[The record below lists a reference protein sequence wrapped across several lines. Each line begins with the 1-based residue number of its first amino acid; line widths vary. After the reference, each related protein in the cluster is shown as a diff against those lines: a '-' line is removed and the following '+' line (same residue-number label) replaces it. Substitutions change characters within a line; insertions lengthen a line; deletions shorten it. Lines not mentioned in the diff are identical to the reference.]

1 MFKRHRPTSSPVS
14 SASATGNS
22 AVSLR
27 LHLLRALATPLFG
40 LIVGTGALSYW
51 LAAHYTAQV
60 FDRALVGVANTLA
73 EQLRIAGP
81 RVPVAKL
88 HDIALTAQTL
98 MRNSGEDRIYWRI
111 AGPTGT
117 LIGRDTTLGYGSGQ
131 VRIGEA
137 RVFYSWVDGKQV
149 RAVHLLVPGVS
160 AELPQPRLPRPPA
173 PPDPRGDVTR
183 PALAATRAQAAPAF
197 NPSNPPDA
205 MRAENGI
212 VVEVAELLDHRDAAA
227 KEVLL
232 SVSIPL
238 IVLLAVGGLILSL
251 VLKEELLPLQ
261 TLADTLNRQS
271 ARSVTPLPIESA
283 GRVPAEL
290 QPLIN
295 AMNALLARLRDAL
308 EAQRT
313 FIADAAPQLRTPPTA
328 LKLHADRAVD
338 AKTLDDARPALLE
351 LQSGANR
358 AVRLSNQLLTL
369 ARAEPGMTLDQLGP
383 PMRVDL
389 VSLAFDTGA
398 EWVPR
403 ALARGLDL
411 GFEAW
416 SQEAVPSYSAGSL
429 QAPVLANVLLLR
441 EAINNLLDNAIKY
454 VPTGGRVT
462 LRAGMEARVGTDSV
476 SQWWGVVSVEDNGPG
491 IPPERRGEVFQR
503 FFRGDADHRPGQPP
517 GSGLGLAIV
526 HDIVRLHG
534 GTVAIDDAAARD
546 GSRVMRFVL
555 RLPLANDAV

>member
-1 MFKRHRPTSSPVS
+1 MFKRHRPASS
-14 SASATGNS
+14 SASSAPAKGAGNG
-22 AVSLR
+22 AISLR

-81 RVPVAKL
+81 NVPAAKL
-88 HDIALTAQTL
+88 YDIALTAQTL
-98 MRNSGEDRIYWRI
+98 VQNSGEDRIYWRI
-111 AGPTGT
+111 SGPTGT
-117 LIGRDTTLGYGSGQ
+117 LVGRDTPLGYGSGQ
-131 VRIGEA
+131 VRIGDA
-137 RVFYSWVDGKQV
+137 RVFYSWIDGKQV

-160 AELPQPRLPRPPA
+160 AEVPKPRSPRQPVPPE
-173 PPDPRGDVTR
+173 PEDDVTR
-183 PALAATRAQAAPAF
+183 PALAPTQAQTAPAF
-197 NPSNPPDA
+197 NPSNPPDT
-205 MRAENGI
+205 MKAEDGI
-212 VVEVAELLDHRDAAA
+212 VVEVAELLDHRDTAA

-238 IVLLAVGGLILSL
+238 IVLLAIGGLILSL
-251 VLKEELLPLQ
+251 VLKEELQPLQ
-261 TLADTLNRQS
+261 TLADTLNKQS
-271 ARSVTPLPIESA
+271 ARSVTPLPAESA
-283 GRVPAEL
+283 EHVPAEL

-313 FIADAAPQLRTPPTA
+313 FIADAAHQLRTPLTA
-328 LKLHADRAVD
+328 LKLHADRAID
-338 AKTLDDARPALLE
+338 AKTLDEARPALLE

-369 ARAEPGMTLDQLGP
+369 ARAESGMTLDQLGP

-389 VSLAFDTGA
+389 VALAFDTGA

-416 SQEAVPSYSAGSL
+416 PQEATSPGSL
-429 QAPVLANVLLLR
+429 QAPVLANVVLLR

-454 VPTGGRVT
+454 VPAGGRVT
-462 LRAGMEARVGTDSV
+462 LRAGMEADAT

-491 IPPERRGEVFQR
+491 IPSERRGEVFQR
-503 FFRGDADHRPGQPP
+503 FFRGDADHRPGQPQ

-534 GTVAIDDAAARD
+534 GTVAIDDATARD

-555 RLPLANDAV
+555 RLPLASESV

>member
-1 MFKRHRPTSSPVS
+1 MFKRHRPTSSSAS
-14 SASATGNS
+14 SAPAKGAGNG
-22 AVSLR
+22 AISLR

-81 RVPVAKL
+81 HVPAAKL
-88 HDIALTAQTL
+88 YDIALTAQTL
-98 MRNSGEDRIYWRI
+98 VQNSGEDRIYWRI
-111 AGPTGT
+111 SGPAGT
-117 LIGRDTTLGYGSGQ
+117 LVGRDTPLGYGSGQ
-131 VRIGEA
+131 VRIGDA
-137 RVFYSWVDGKQV
+137 RVFYSWIDGKQV
-149 RAVHLLVPGVS
+149 RAVHLLVPGVN
-160 AELPQPRLPRPPA
+160 AEVPKPRSPRQPVPPE
-173 PPDPRGDVTR
+173 PEDDVTR
-183 PALAATRAQAAPAF
+183 PALAPTQAQTAPAF
-197 NPSNPPDA
+197 NPSNPPDT
-205 MRAENGI
+205 MKAEDGI
-212 VVEVAELLDHRDAAA
+212 VVEVAELLDHRDTAA

-238 IVLLAVGGLILSL
+238 IVLLAIGGLILSL
-251 VLKEELLPLQ
+251 VLKEELQPLQ
-261 TLADTLNRQS
+261 TLADTLNKQS
-271 ARSVTPLPIESA
+271 ARSVTPLPAESA
-283 GRVPAEL
+283 ERVPAEL

-313 FIADAAPQLRTPPTA
+313 FIADAAHQLRTPLTA

-338 AKTLDDARPALLE
+338 AKTLDEARPALLE

-383 PMRVDL
+383 PMQVDL
-389 VSLAFDTGA
+389 VALAFDTGA

-411 GFEAW
+411 GFEAGP
-416 SQEAVPSYSAGSL
+416 QEAASPGSL
-429 QAPVLANVLLLR
+429 QAPVLANVVLLR

-454 VPTGGRVT
+454 VPAGGRVT
-462 LRAGMEARVGTDSV
+462 LRAGMEADAA

-503 FFRGDADHRPGQPP
+503 CFRGDADHRPGQPQ

-534 GTVAIDDAAARD
+534 GTVAIDDATARD

-555 RLPLANDAV
+555 RLPLASESV

>member
-1 MFKRHRPTSSPVS
+1 MFKRHRPASS
-14 SASATGNS
+14 SASAAPAKGGNG
-22 AVSLR
+22 AISLR

-81 RVPVAKL
+81 HVPAAKL
-88 HDIALTAQTL
+88 YDIALTAQTL
-98 MRNSGEDRIYWRI
+98 VQNSGEDRIYWRI
-111 AGPTGT
+111 SGPTGT
-117 LIGRDTTLGYGSGQ
+117 LVGRDTPLGYGSGQ
-131 VRIGEA
+131 VRIGDA
-137 RVFYSWVDGKQV
+137 RVFYSWIDGKQV

-160 AELPQPRLPRPPA
+160 AEVPKPRSPRQPVPPE
-173 PPDPRGDVTR
+173 PEDDVTR
-183 PALAATRAQAAPAF
+183 PALAPTQAQTAPAL

-205 MRAENGI
+205 MQAEDGI
-212 VVEVAELLDHRDAAA
+212 VVEVAELLDHRDTAA

-238 IVLLAVGGLILSL
+238 IVLLAIGGLILSL
-251 VLKEELLPLQ
+251 VLKEELQPLQ
-261 TLADTLNRQS
+261 TLADTLNKQS
-271 ARSVTPLPIESA
+271 ARSVTPLPAESA
-283 GRVPAEL
+283 ERVPAEL

-313 FIADAAPQLRTPPTA
+313 FIADAAHQLRTPLTA

-416 SQEAVPSYSAGSL
+416 PQEAASPGSL
-429 QAPVLANVLLLR
+429 QAPVLANVVLLR

-454 VPTGGRVT
+454 VPAGGRVT
-462 LRAGMEARVGTDSV
+462 LRAGMEADAASR
-476 SQWWGVVSVEDNGPG
+476 WWGVVSVEDNGPG
-491 IPPERRGEVFQR
+491 IPLERRGEVFQR
-503 FFRGDADHRPGQPP
+503 FFRGDADHRPGQPQ

-534 GTVAIDDAAARD
+534 GTVAIDDATARD

-555 RLPLANDAV
+555 RLPLASESV

>member
-1 MFKRHRPTSSPVS
+1 MFKRHRPTSSGS
-14 SASATGNS
+14 SAPAKSVGNG

-81 RVPVAKL
+81 HVPAAKL
-88 HDIALTAQTL
+88 YDIALTAQTL
-98 MRNSGEDRIYWRI
+98 VQNSGEDRIYWRI
-111 AGPTGT
+111 YGPAGT
-117 LIGRDTTLGYGSGQ
+117 LIGRDTPLGYGSGQ
-131 VRIGEA
+131 VRIGDA
-137 RVFYSWVDGKQV
+137 RVFYSWIDGKQV

-160 AELPQPRLPRPPA
+160 AEVPKPVSPRQPV
-173 PPDPRGDVTR
+173 PPDPADDVTR
-183 PALAATRAQAAPAF
+183 PALAPTQAQTAPAF

-205 MRAENGI
+205 MQADGGI
-212 VVEVAELLDHRDAAA
+212 VVEVAELLDHRDTAA

-251 VLKEELLPLQ
+251 VLKEELQPLQ

-271 ARSVTPLPIESA
+271 ARSVTPLPAESA
-283 GRVPAEL
+283 ERVPAEL

-313 FIADAAPQLRTPPTA
+313 FIADAAHQLRTPLTA
-328 LKLHADRAVD
+328 LKLHADRAVE

-389 VSLAFDTGA
+389 VSLAFDAGA
-398 EWVPR
+398 QWVPR

-416 SQEAVPSYSAGSL
+416 PQEATSPGSL
-429 QAPVLANVLLLR
+429 RAPVMANVLLLR

-454 VPTGGRVT
+454 VPAGGRVT
-462 LRAGMEARVGTDSV
+462 LRAGMEADAA

-503 FFRGDADHRPGQPP
+503 FFRGDADHRSGQPQ

-534 GTVAIDDAAARD
+534 GTVAIDDALTRD
-546 GSRVMRFVL
+546 GNHVMRFVL
-555 RLPLANDAV
+555 RLPLAGESA

>member
-1 MFKRHRPTSSPVS
+1 MFKRHRPASS
-14 SASATGNS
+14 SASAPPAKGGNG

-81 RVPVAKL
+81 HVPAAKL
-88 HDIALTAQTL
+88 YDIALTAQTL
-98 MRNSGEDRIYWRI
+98 VQNSGEDRIYWRI
-111 AGPTGT
+111 SGPAGT
-117 LIGRDTTLGYGSGQ
+117 LVGRDTPLGYGSGQ

-137 RVFYSWVDGKQV
+137 RVFYSWIDGKQV

-160 AELPQPRLPRPPA
+160 AEVPKPRSPRQPA
-173 PPDPRGDVTR
+173 PPDPEDDVTR
-183 PALAATRAQAAPAF
+183 PALAPTQAQTAPAF

-205 MRAENGI
+205 MQAEGGI
-212 VVEVAELLDHRDAAA
+212 VVEVAELLDHRDTAA

-238 IVLLAVGGLILSL
+238 IVLLAIGGLILSL
-251 VLKEELLPLQ
+251 VLKEELQPLQ
-261 TLADTLNRQS
+261 TLADTLNKQS
-271 ARSVTPLPIESA
+271 ARSVTPLPADSA
-283 GRVPAEL
+283 ERVPAEL

-313 FIADAAPQLRTPPTA
+313 FIADAAHQLRTPLTA

-358 AVRLSNQLLTL
+358 AVRLSNQLLLL
-369 ARAEPGMTLDQLGP
+369 ARAEPGMTLDQLGT

-389 VSLAFDTGA
+389 VALAFDTGA

-416 SQEAVPSYSAGSL
+416 PQEATSPGSL

-454 VPTGGRVT
+454 VPAGGRVT
-462 LRAGMEARVGTDSV
+462 LRAGMEADAT

-503 FFRGDADHRPGQPP
+503 FFRGDADHRPGQPQ

-534 GTVAIDDAAARD
+534 GTVAIDDAIARD
-546 GSRVMRFVL
+546 GTRVMRFVL
-555 RLPLANDAV
+555 RLPLASESV

>member
-1 MFKRHRPTSSPVS
+1 MFKRHRPTSSSAS
-14 SASATGNS
+14 SAPAKGVANG
-22 AVSLR
+22 AISLR

-81 RVPVAKL
+81 NVPAAKL
-88 HDIALTAQTL
+88 YDIALTAQTL
-98 MRNSGEDRIYWRI
+98 VQNSGEDRIYWRI
-111 AGPTGT
+111 YGPTGT
-117 LIGRDTTLGYGSGQ
+117 LVGRDTPLGYGSGQ
-131 VRIGEA
+131 VRIGDA
-137 RVFYSWVDGKQV
+137 RVFYSWLDGKQV

-160 AELPQPRLPRPPA
+160 AEVPKPRSPRQPVPPE
-173 PPDPRGDVTR
+173 PEDDVTR
-183 PALAATRAQAAPAF
+183 PALAPTQAQTAPAF
-197 NPSNPPDA
+197 NPSNPPDT
-205 MRAENGI
+205 MKAEDGI
-212 VVEVAELLDHRDAAA
+212 VVEVAELLDHRDTAA

-238 IVLLAVGGLILSL
+238 IVLLAIGGLILSL
-251 VLKEELLPLQ
+251 VLKEELQPLQ
-261 TLADTLNRQS
+261 TLADTLNKQS
-271 ARSVTPLPIESA
+271 ARSVTPLPAESA
-283 GRVPAEL
+283 EHVPAEL

-313 FIADAAPQLRTPPTA
+313 FIADAAHQLRTPLTA

-338 AKTLDDARPALLE
+338 AKTLDDALPALLE

-369 ARAEPGMTLDQLGP
+369 ARAESGMTLEQLGP

-416 SQEAVPSYSAGSL
+416 PQEATSPGSL
-429 QAPVLANVLLLR
+429 QAPVLANVVLLR

-454 VPTGGRVT
+454 VPAGGRVT
-462 LRAGMEARVGTDSV
+462 LRAGMEADTA

-491 IPPERRGEVFQR
+491 IPSERRGEVFQR
-503 FFRGDADHRPGQPP
+503 FFRGDADHRPGQPQ

-534 GTVAIDDAAARD
+534 GTVAIDDATARD

-555 RLPLANDAV
+555 RLPLASESV

>member
-1 MFKRHRPTSSPVS
+1 MFKRHRPASS
-14 SASATGNS
+14 SASAAPAKGGNG
-22 AVSLR
+22 AISLR

-81 RVPVAKL
+81 HVPAAKL
-88 HDIALTAQTL
+88 YDIALTAQTL
-98 MRNSGEDRIYWRI
+98 VQNSGEDRIYWRI
-111 AGPTGT
+111 SGPTGT
-117 LIGRDTTLGYGSGQ
+117 LVGRDTPLGYGSGQ
-131 VRIGEA
+131 VRIGDA
-137 RVFYSWVDGKQV
+137 RVFYSWIDGKQV

-160 AELPQPRLPRPPA
+160 AEVPKPRSPRQPVPPE
-173 PPDPRGDVTR
+173 PEDDVTR
-183 PALAATRAQAAPAF
+183 PALAPTQAQTAPAL

-205 MRAENGI
+205 MQAEDGI
-212 VVEVAELLDHRDAAA
+212 VVEVAELLDHRDTAA

-238 IVLLAVGGLILSL
+238 IVLLAIGGLILSL
-251 VLKEELLPLQ
+251 VLKEELQPLQ
-261 TLADTLNRQS
+261 TLADTLNKQS
-271 ARSVTPLPIESA
+271 ARSVRPLPAESA
-283 GRVPAEL
+283 ERVPAEL

-313 FIADAAPQLRTPPTA
+313 FIADAAHQLRTPLTA

-416 SQEAVPSYSAGSL
+416 PQDAASPGSL
-429 QAPVLANVLLLR
+429 QAPVLANVVLLR

-454 VPTGGRVT
+454 VPAGGRVT
-462 LRAGMEARVGTDSV
+462 LRAGMEADAASR
-476 SQWWGVVSVEDNGPG
+476 WWGVVSVEDNGPG

-503 FFRGDADHRPGQPP
+503 FFRGDADHRPGQPQ

-534 GTVAIDDAAARD
+534 GTVAIDDATARD

-555 RLPLANDAV
+555 RLPLASESV

>member
-1 MFKRHRPTSSPVS
+1 MFKRHRPASS
-14 SASATGNS
+14 SASAAPAKGGNG
-22 AVSLR
+22 AISLR

-81 RVPVAKL
+81 HVPAAKL
-88 HDIALTAQTL
+88 YDIALTAQTL
-98 MRNSGEDRIYWRI
+98 VQNSGEDRIYWRI
-111 AGPTGT
+111 SGPTGT
-117 LIGRDTTLGYGSGQ
+117 LVGRDTPLGYGSGQ
-131 VRIGEA
+131 VRIGDA
-137 RVFYSWVDGKQV
+137 RVFYSWIDGKQV

-160 AELPQPRLPRPPA
+160 AEVPKPRSPRQPV
-173 PPDPRGDVTR
+173 PPDPEDDVTR
-183 PALAATRAQAAPAF
+183 PALAPTQSQTAPAL

-205 MRAENGI
+205 MQAEGGI
-212 VVEVAELLDHRDAAA
+212 VVEVAELLDHRDTAA

-238 IVLLAVGGLILSL
+238 IVLLAIGGLILSL
-251 VLKEELLPLQ
+251 VLKEELQPLQ
-261 TLADTLNRQS
+261 TLADTLNKQS
-271 ARSVTPLPIESA
+271 ARSVTPLPAESA
-283 GRVPAEL
+283 ERVPAEL

-313 FIADAAPQLRTPPTA
+313 FIADAAHQLRTPLTA

-416 SQEAVPSYSAGSL
+416 PQEAASPGSL
-429 QAPVLANVLLLR
+429 QAPVLANVVLLR
-441 EAINNLLDNAIKY
+441 EAVNNLLDNAIKY
-454 VPTGGRVT
+454 VPAGGRVT
-462 LRAGMEARVGTDSV
+462 LRAGMEADAASR
-476 SQWWGVVSVEDNGPG
+476 WWGVVSVEDNGPG
-491 IPPERRGEVFQR
+491 IPLERRGEVFQR
-503 FFRGDADHRPGQPP
+503 FFRGDADHRPGQPQ

-534 GTVAIDDAAARD
+534 GTVAIDDATARD

-555 RLPLANDAV
+555 RLPLADDAV

>member
-1 MFKRHRPTSSPVS
+1 MFKRHRPTSL
-14 SASATGNS
+14 SASAAPGAGNG

-40 LIVGTGALSYW
+40 LVVGTGALSYW

-81 RVPVAKL
+81 NVPAAKL
-88 HDIALTAQTL
+88 YDIALTAQTL
-98 MRNSGEDRIYWRI
+98 VQNSGEDRIYWRI

-117 LIGRDTTLGYGSGQ
+117 LIGRDTPLGYGSGQ

-137 RVFYSWVDGKQV
+137 RVFYSWIDGKQV
-149 RAVHLLVPGVS
+149 RAVHLPVPGVN
-160 AELPQPRLPRPPA
+160 AEVPKPRSPRQPA
-173 PPDPRGDVTR
+173 PSDPEDDVTR
-183 PALAATRAQAAPAF
+183 PALAPTQAQTAPAF

-205 MRAENGI
+205 MQRENGI
-212 VVEVAELLDHRDAAA
+212 VVEVAELLDHRDTAA

-251 VLKEELLPLQ
+251 VLKEELQPLQ
-261 TLADTLNRQS
+261 TLADTLNKQS
-271 ARSVTPLPIESA
+271 ARSVTPLPAESA
-283 GRVPAEL
+283 ERVPAEL

-295 AMNALLARLRDAL
+295 AMNALLARLREAL

-313 FIADAAPQLRTPPTA
+313 FIADAAHQLRTPLTA
-328 LKLHADRAVD
+328 LKLHADRAVE
-338 AKTLDDARPALLE
+338 AKTLDEARPALLE

-416 SQEAVPSYSAGSL
+416 PQEATSPGSL

-454 VPTGGRVT
+454 VPHGGRVT
-462 LRAGMEARVGTDSV
+462 LRAGMEADAASR
-476 SQWWGVVSVEDNGPG
+476 WWGVVSVEDNGPG
-491 IPPERRGEVFQR
+491 IPPERRGEAFQR
-503 FFRGDADHRPGQPP
+503 FFRGDADHRPGQPQ

-526 HDIVRLHG
+526 HDIVRLHS
-534 GTVAIDDAAARD
+534 GTVAIDDATARD
-546 GSRVMRFVL
+546 GCRVMRFVL
-555 RLPLANDAV
+555 RLPLANDPV

>member
-1 MFKRHRPTSSPVS
+1 MFKRHRPASS
-14 SASATGNS
+14 SASAAPAKGGNG
-22 AVSLR
+22 AISLR

-81 RVPVAKL
+81 HVPAAKL
-88 HDIALTAQTL
+88 YDIALTAQTL
-98 MRNSGEDRIYWRI
+98 VQNSGEDRIYWRI
-111 AGPTGT
+111 SGPTGT
-117 LIGRDTTLGYGSGQ
+117 LVGRDTPLGYGSGQ
-131 VRIGEA
+131 VRIGDA
-137 RVFYSWVDGKQV
+137 RVFYSWIDGKQV

-160 AELPQPRLPRPPA
+160 AEVPKPRSPRQPVQ
-173 PPDPRGDVTR
+173 PDPEDDVTR
-183 PALAATRAQAAPAF
+183 PALAPTQSQTAPAF

-205 MRAENGI
+205 MQAEGGI
-212 VVEVAELLDHRDAAA
+212 VVEVAELLDHRDTAA

-238 IVLLAVGGLILSL
+238 IVLLAIGGLILSL
-251 VLKEELLPLQ
+251 VLKEELQPLQ
-261 TLADTLNRQS
+261 TLADTLNKQS
-271 ARSVTPLPIESA
+271 ARSVTPLPAESA
-283 GRVPAEL
+283 ERVPAEL

-313 FIADAAPQLRTPPTA
+313 FIADAAHQLRTPLTA

-416 SQEAVPSYSAGSL
+416 PQEAASPGSL
-429 QAPVLANVLLLR
+429 QAPVLANVVLLR
-441 EAINNLLDNAIKY
+441 EAVNNLLDNAIKY
-454 VPTGGRVT
+454 VPAGGRVT
-462 LRAGMEARVGTDSV
+462 LRTGMEADAASR
-476 SQWWGVVSVEDNGPG
+476 WWGVVSVEDNGPG

-503 FFRGDADHRPGQPP
+503 FFRGDADHRPGQPQ

-534 GTVAIDDAAARD
+534 GTVAIDDATARD

-555 RLPLANDAV
+555 RLPLADDAV

>member
-1 MFKRHRPTSSPVS
+1 MFKRHRPASS
-14 SASATGNS
+14 SASSAPAKGAGNG
-22 AVSLR
+22 AISLR

-81 RVPVAKL
+81 NVPAAKL
-88 HDIALTAQTL
+88 YDIALTAQTL
-98 MRNSGEDRIYWRI
+98 VQNSGEDRIYWRI
-111 AGPTGT
+111 SGPTGT
-117 LIGRDTTLGYGSGQ
+117 LVGRDTPLGYGSGQ

-137 RVFYSWVDGKQV
+137 RVFYSWIDGKQV

-160 AELPQPRLPRPPA
+160 AEVPRPRSPRQPV
-173 PPDPRGDVTR
+173 PPEPEDDVTR
-183 PALAATRAQAAPAF
+183 PALAPTQAQTAPAL
-197 NPSNPPDA
+197 NPSNPPDT
-205 MRAENGI
+205 MKAEDGI
-212 VVEVAELLDHRDAAA
+212 VVEVAELLDHRDTAA

-238 IVLLAVGGLILSL
+238 ILLLAIGGLILSL
-251 VLKEELLPLQ
+251 VLKEELQPLQ
-261 TLADTLNRQS
+261 TLADTLNKQS
-271 ARSVTPLPIESA
+271 ARSVTPLPAESA
-283 GRVPAEL
+283 ERVPAEL

-313 FIADAAPQLRTPPTA
+313 FIADAAHQLRTPLTA

-389 VSLAFDTGA
+389 VALAFDTGA

-416 SQEAVPSYSAGSL
+416 PQEATSPGSL
-429 QAPVLANVLLLR
+429 QAPVLANAVLLR

-454 VPTGGRVT
+454 VPAGGRVT
-462 LRAGMEARVGTDSV
+462 LRAGMEADAA

-503 FFRGDADHRPGQPP
+503 FFRGDADHRPGQPQ

-534 GTVAIDDAAARD
+534 GTVAIDDATARD

-555 RLPLANDAV
+555 RLPLASESV

>member
-1 MFKRHRPTSSPVS
+1 MFKRHRPATSAP
-14 SASATGNS
+14 ANG

-40 LIVGTGALSYW
+40 LILGTGALSYW

-73 EQLRIAGP
+73 EQLRLAGP
-81 RVPVAKL
+81 QVPAAKL
-88 HDIALTAQTL
+88 YDIALTAQTL
-98 MRNSGEDRIYWRI
+98 VQNSGEDRIYWRI

-117 LIGRDTTLGYGSGQ
+117 LVGRDTPLGYGSGQ

-137 RVFYSWVDGKQV
+137 RVFYSWIDGKQV
-149 RAVHLLVPGVS
+149 RAVHLLLPGMRAEVPK
-160 AELPQPRLPRPPA
+160 PQSPRQPVLSESVPA
-173 PPDPRGDVTR
+173 PKGDATR
-183 PALAATRAQAAPAF
+183 PALAPTQAQTAPAA
-197 NPSNPPDA
+197 NPLTLPDA
-205 MRAENGI
+205 VPPEDGL
-212 VVEVAELLDHRDAAA
+212 VVEVAELLDRRDLAA

-251 VLKEELLPLQ
+251 VLKEELQPLQ
-261 TLADTLNRQS
+261 TLADTLNKQS
-271 ARSVTPLPIESA
+271 AQSVTPLPAESA
-283 GRVPAEL
+283 QRVPAEL

-313 FIADAAPQLRTPPTA
+313 FIADAAHQLRTPLTA
-328 LKLHADRAVD
+328 LKLHADRAVE
-338 AKTLDDARPALLE
+338 ANTLEDARPALLE

-389 VSLAFDTGA
+389 VTLAFDTGA

-416 SQEAVPSYSAGSL
+416 PQEGTSPGSL
-429 QAPVLANVLLLR
+429 QAPVLANALLLR

-454 VPTGGRVT
+454 VPPGGRVT
-462 LRAGMEARVGTDSV
+462 LRAGMEADSAAR
-476 SQWWGVVSVEDNGPG
+476 WWGVVSVEDNGPG
-491 IPPERRGEVFQR
+491 IPAERRAEVFER
-503 FFRGDADHRPGQPP
+503 FFRGDADHRPGQPQ

-534 GTVAIDDAAARD
+534 GTVAIDDAVARE

-555 RLPLANDAV
+555 RLPLADAIA

>member
-1 MFKRHRPTSSPVS
+1 MFKRHRPASS
-14 SASATGNS
+14 SASAAPAKSGNG
-22 AVSLR
+22 AISLR

-81 RVPVAKL
+81 HVPAAKL
-88 HDIALTAQTL
+88 YDIALTAQTL
-98 MRNSGEDRIYWRI
+98 VQNSGEDRIYWRI
-111 AGPTGT
+111 SGPTGT
-117 LIGRDTTLGYGSGQ
+117 LVGRDTPLGYGSGQ
-131 VRIGEA
+131 VRIGDA
-137 RVFYSWVDGKQV
+137 RVFYSWIDGKQV

-160 AELPQPRLPRPPA
+160 AEVPKPRSPRQPVQ
-173 PPDPRGDVTR
+173 PDPEDDVTR
-183 PALAATRAQAAPAF
+183 PALAPTQSQTAPAF

-205 MRAENGI
+205 MQAEGGI
-212 VVEVAELLDHRDAAA
+212 VVEVAELLDHRDTAA

-238 IVLLAVGGLILSL
+238 IVLLAIGGLILSL
-251 VLKEELLPLQ
+251 VLKEELQPLQ
-261 TLADTLNRQS
+261 TLADTLNKQS
-271 ARSVTPLPIESA
+271 ARSVTPLPAESA
-283 GRVPAEL
+283 ERVPAEL

-313 FIADAAPQLRTPPTA
+313 FIADAAHQLRTPLTA

-416 SQEAVPSYSAGSL
+416 PQEAASPGSL
-429 QAPVLANVLLLR
+429 QAPVLANVVLLR
-441 EAINNLLDNAIKY
+441 EAVNNLLDNAIKY
-454 VPTGGRVT
+454 VPAGGRVT
-462 LRAGMEARVGTDSV
+462 LRAGMEADAASR
-476 SQWWGVVSVEDNGPG
+476 WWGVVSVEDNGPG

-503 FFRGDADHRPGQPP
+503 FFRGDADHRPGQPQ

-534 GTVAIDDAAARD
+534 GTVAIDDATARD

-555 RLPLANDAV
+555 RLPLADDAV

>member
-1 MFKRHRPTSSPVS
+1 MFKRRRPASS
-14 SASATGNS
+14 SASSAPAKGAGNG
-22 AVSLR
+22 AISLR

-81 RVPVAKL
+81 NVPAAKL
-88 HDIALTAQTL
+88 YDIALTAQTL
-98 MRNSGEDRIYWRI
+98 VQNSGEDRIYWRI
-111 AGPTGT
+111 SGPTGT
-117 LIGRDTTLGYGSGQ
+117 LVGRDTPLGYGSGQ
-131 VRIGEA
+131 VRIGDA
-137 RVFYSWVDGKQV
+137 RVFYSWIDGKQV

-160 AELPQPRLPRPPA
+160 AEVPKPRSPRQPVPPE
-173 PPDPRGDVTR
+173 PEDDVTR
-183 PALAATRAQAAPAF
+183 PALAPTQAQTAPAF
-197 NPSNPPDA
+197 NPSNPPDT
-205 MRAENGI
+205 MKAEDGI
-212 VVEVAELLDHRDAAA
+212 VVEVAELLDHRDTAA

-238 IVLLAVGGLILSL
+238 IVLLAIGGLILSL
-251 VLKEELLPLQ
+251 VLKEELQPLQ
-261 TLADTLNRQS
+261 TLADTLNKQS
-271 ARSVTPLPIESA
+271 ARSVTPLPAESA
-283 GRVPAEL
+283 EHVPAEL

-313 FIADAAPQLRTPPTA
+313 FIADAAHQLRTPLTA

-338 AKTLDDARPALLE
+338 AKTLDDALPALLE

-369 ARAEPGMTLDQLGP
+369 ARAESGMTLDQLGP

-389 VSLAFDTGA
+389 VALAFDTGA

-416 SQEAVPSYSAGSL
+416 PQEATSPGSL
-429 QAPVLANVLLLR
+429 QAPVLANVVLLR

-454 VPTGGRVT
+454 VPAGGRVT
-462 LRAGMEARVGTDSV
+462 LRAGTEADAT

-503 FFRGDADHRPGQPP
+503 FFRGDADHRPGQPQ

-534 GTVAIDDAAARD
+534 GTVAIDDATARD

-555 RLPLANDAV
+555 RLPLASESV

>member
-1 MFKRHRPTSSPVS
+1 MFKRHRPASS
-14 SASATGNS
+14 SASAAPAKGGNG
-22 AVSLR
+22 AISLR

-81 RVPVAKL
+81 HVPAAKL
-88 HDIALTAQTL
+88 YDIALTAQTL
-98 MRNSGEDRIYWRI
+98 VQNSGEDRIYWRI
-111 AGPTGT
+111 SGPTGT
-117 LIGRDTTLGYGSGQ
+117 LVGRDTPLGYGSGQ
-131 VRIGEA
+131 VRIGDA
-137 RVFYSWVDGKQV
+137 RVFYSWIDGKQV

-160 AELPQPRLPRPPA
+160 AEVPKPRSPRQPV
-173 PPDPRGDVTR
+173 PPDPEDDVTR
-183 PALAATRAQAAPAF
+183 PALAPTQSQTAPAF

-205 MRAENGI
+205 MQAEGGI
-212 VVEVAELLDHRDAAA
+212 VVEVAELLDHRDTAA

-238 IVLLAVGGLILSL
+238 IVLLAIGGLILSL
-251 VLKEELLPLQ
+251 VLKEELQPLQ
-261 TLADTLNRQS
+261 TLADTLNKQS
-271 ARSVTPLPIESA
+271 ARSVTPLPAESA
-283 GRVPAEL
+283 ERVPAEL

-313 FIADAAPQLRTPPTA
+313 FIADAAHQLRTPLTA

-338 AKTLDDARPALLE
+338 AKTLEDARPALLE

-416 SQEAVPSYSAGSL
+416 PQEAASPGSL
-429 QAPVLANVLLLR
+429 QAPVLANVVLLR
-441 EAINNLLDNAIKY
+441 EAVNNLLDNAIKY
-454 VPTGGRVT
+454 VPAGGRVT
-462 LRAGMEARVGTDSV
+462 LRAGMEADAASR
-476 SQWWGVVSVEDNGPG
+476 WWGVVSVEDNGPG

-503 FFRGDADHRPGQPP
+503 FFRGDADHRPGQPQ

-534 GTVAIDDAAARD
+534 GTVAIDDATARD

-555 RLPLANDAV
+555 RLPLADDAV

>member
-1 MFKRHRPTSSPVS
+1 MFKRHRPASS
-14 SASATGNS
+14 SASAAPAKGGNG
-22 AVSLR
+22 AISLR

-81 RVPVAKL
+81 HVPAAKL
-88 HDIALTAQTL
+88 YDIALTAQTL
-98 MRNSGEDRIYWRI
+98 VQNSGEDRIYWRI
-111 AGPTGT
+111 SGPTGT
-117 LIGRDTTLGYGSGQ
+117 LVGRDTPLGYGSGQ
-131 VRIGEA
+131 VRIGDA
-137 RVFYSWVDGKQV
+137 RVFYSWIDGKQV

-160 AELPQPRLPRPPA
+160 AEVPKPHSPRQPV
-173 PPDPRGDVTR
+173 PPDPEDDVTR
-183 PALAATRAQAAPAF
+183 PALAPTQAQTAPAF

-205 MRAENGI
+205 MQAEGGI
-212 VVEVAELLDHRDAAA
+212 VVEVAELLDHRDTAA

-238 IVLLAVGGLILSL
+238 IVLLAIGGLILSL
-251 VLKEELLPLQ
+251 VLKEELQPLQ
-261 TLADTLNRQS
+261 TLADTLNKQS
-271 ARSVTPLPIESA
+271 ARSVTPLPAESA
-283 GRVPAEL
+283 ERVPAEL

-313 FIADAAPQLRTPPTA
+313 FIADAAHQLRTPLTA

-369 ARAEPGMTLDQLGP
+369 ARAEPGMTLDQLGT

-398 EWVPR
+398 E
-403 ALARGLDL
+403 
-411 GFEAW
+411 
-416 SQEAVPSYSAGSL
+416 
-429 QAPVLANVLLLR
+429 
-441 EAINNLLDNAIKY
+441 
-454 VPTGGRVT
+454 
-462 LRAGMEARVGTDSV
+462 
-476 SQWWGVVSVEDNGPG
+476 
-491 IPPERRGEVFQR
+491 
-503 FFRGDADHRPGQPP
+503 
-517 GSGLGLAIV
+517 
-526 HDIVRLHG
+526 
-534 GTVAIDDAAARD
+534 
-546 GSRVMRFVL
+546 
-555 RLPLANDAV
+555 